1 MKLAVLLAAL
11 CMAAPVAAQNVIKV
25 ARAEVKLPAGEW
37 VTLPQVLGD
46 GLRVEGFAGVEAE
59 VQTAFLV
66 HGGAVRAW
74 VEVAATPR
82 TFGYPLEL
90 ANICRTRSA
99 TVWSLAVEEGNPLDL
114 QCVAA
119 TAAFGATRALEARPT
134 LSAAARARGL
144 SLPSEVVFISAH
156 MLRKMGLLMRIN
168 LYAEPGF
175 VGDTQNLPKD
185 TPARV
190 SAQHGAFALQLSARV
205 RDCMYSIRCAVELP
219 AVQFADA
226 AALSK

>member
-11 CMAAPVAAQNVIKV
+11 CVAAPAAAQNVIKV

-37 VTLPQVLGD
+37 VTLPPGMGD

-99 TVWSLAVEEGNPLDL
+99 TVWSQAVEEGNPLDL

-134 LSAAARARGL
+134 LSAAARERGL
-144 SLPSEVVFISAH
+144 SLPSEVIFVSAH
-156 MLRKMGLLMRIN
+156 MVRRMGLLMR
-168 LYAEPGF
+168 LRRARLRGRH
-175 VGDTQNLPKD
+175 PKPAQRHARACQR
-185 TPARV
+185 PARRLCN
-190 SAQHGAFALQLSARV
+190 AAIGARARLHV
-205 RDCMYSIRCAVELP
+205 FDSLCS
-219 AVQFADA
+219 
-226 AALSK
+226 